1 MEARAVPR
9 KSILV
14 AAADEVEER
23 LRRVLT
29 GHELIAARTLS
40 KAGNARLKRIID
52 YLILI
57 DGELHQGLDGG

>member
-40 KAGNARLKRIID
+40 RPAMRA
-52 YLILI
+52 
-57 DGELHQGLDGG
+57 